1 MGVVSGRVG
10 ARRGPRPERAPA
22 PSAAAAPSTRELAWL
37 AALPTALVVLAAIV
51 LLGPPLGRGI
61 FGGQAVTFWGS
72 AAPLTHPEPSEQAR
86 YLLSLGAPLLLVAF
100 MEALRRWTP
109 GLARGTRRAAIL
121 AIEAAGVAFAVTCL
135 LVQRTITFGP
145 IYEGPQEY
153 FQRGY
158 FTPATLVVSLVGA
171 GALLAALRDA
181 GVRAR
186 FAALARESRERRIA
200 ATALA
205 VLLTGVW
212 LLHAFYTEHTI
223 NAANYAVFYHLH
235 FTFDE
240 TAAVLDGRSPLVNF
254 APQYGFLWPYPVAA
268 GMALLGASVGAFT
281 GLMCLVS
288 GLGMLAIFGALRRVT
303 RSAASALLLFAPFL
317 ATAFFLER
325 GPLDERYTPA
335 TVYSTYPMRFAGP
348 FLLVWLLA
356 RHLAGERPRRAW
368 PLFVLGG
375 LVVLNNLDHG
385 VPALGALAVALL
397 VAEWRPAWARLGRL
411 GAEAALGLLG
421 ALGLVSLLTLLR
433 AGSLP
438 QLTLLLRFARMFA
451 NAGFG
456 MLPMP
461 AIGFHLV
468 LYLTYVAALGVAAAR
483 AIDRDGDRVLTGLLA
498 WIGIFGL
505 GAGSYYVGRSH
516 PEVLINE
523 FGTWALALALL
534 LVVVLRRLAARP
546 SRWPSPAEAA
556 CVAGFAIAACSLAQ
570 TPAPWSQIARLQR
583 SEPATLRPPPD
594 QAFVAAHTHRGE
606 RVAILVLLGH
616 RMGYDLGVADVAP
629 YTGIESMPAV
639 QQLTETIQALR
650 AAGGRKLFLSTRDTT
665 EAMREA
671 VRQEGFR
678 LAASGERGLQLW
690 VDARGA

>member
-1 MGVVSGRVG
+1 MGVASGRTG
-10 ARRGPRPERAPA
+10 SRRRPRAQAAPA
-22 PSAAAAPSTRELAWL
+22 PAAPSTRETVWL
-37 AALPTALVVLAAIV
+37 AALPTALVALAAIV
-51 LLGPPLGRGI
+51 LLGPALGRAI
-61 FGGQAVTFWGS
+61 FHGQAVTFWGS
-72 AAPLTHPEPSEQAR
+72 AAPLIHPEPSEQAR
-86 YLLSLGAPLLLVAF
+86 YLLALGAPLLLIGFAA
-100 MEALRRWTP
+100 ALRRWTP
-109 GLARGTRRAAIL
+109 ALGRGARGAFVL
-121 AIEAAGVAFAVTCL
+121 AIEAAAVAFAVVCL
-135 LVQRTITFGP
+135 LVQRSITFGP
-145 IYEGPQEY
+145 IYEGPQES
-153 FQRGY
+153 FHRGY
-158 FTPATLVVSLVGA
+158 FTPATLVASLA
-171 GALLAALRDA
+171 LAAALLAAVRDA
-181 GVRAR
+181 RVRMR
-186 FAALARESRERRIA
+186 FAALVRETHERRIA

-205 VLLTGVW
+205 VVLSAVW
-212 LLHAFYTEHTI
+212 LLHAFNTEQTI
-223 NAANYAVFYHLH
+223 GEANYAVFYHLH

-240 TAAVLDGRSPLVNF
+240 TAAVLEGRSPLVNF

-268 GMALLGASVGAFT
+268 GMALLGASVGVFT
-281 GLMCLVS
+281 GLMCLIS
-288 GLGMLAIFGALRRVT
+288 GIGMLAIFGALRRVT

-325 GPLDERYTPA
+325 GPLDNRYTPA

-356 RHLAGERPRRAW
+356 RHLDGGRPRRAW
-368 PLFVLGG
+368 PLFVVGG

-385 VPALGALAVALL
+385 VPALGALVVALL
-397 VAEWRPAWARLGRL
+397 FAPWRPSWARLGRL
-411 GAEAALGLLG
+411 GAEAALGLAG

-438 QLTLLLRFARMFA
+438 HLSLLLRFARMFA

-461 AIGFHLV
+461 TLGFHLV
-468 LYLTYVAALGVAAAR
+468 LYLTFVAALAVATAR
-483 AIDRDGDRVLTGLLA
+483 AIDRDADRVLTGLLA
-498 WIGIFGL
+498 WVGIFGL

-534 LVVVLRRLAARP
+534 LVAVLRRLAARP

-583 SEPATLRPPPD
+583 TGPTVLRPPAD
-594 QAFVAAHTHRGE
+594 QPFIAAHTHRGE

-616 RMGYDLGVADVAP
+616 RMGYDLGVSDVAP

-639 QQLTETIQALR
+639 EQLTETIQALR

-665 EAMREA
+665 AAMRNLVA
-671 VRQEGFR
+671 REGFR
-678 LAASGERGLQLW
+678 LAAFGANGLQLW
-690 VDARGA
+690 MDGRRA

>member
-1 MGVVSGRVG
+1 MAVARGRTG
-10 ARRGPRPERAPA
+10 LRRPPQSQAALAP
-22 PSAAAAPSTRELAWL
+22 AAPSTRELAWL

-51 LLGPPLGRGI
+51 LLGPPLGRAT
-61 FGGQAVTFWGS
+61 FGGQAVTFWGATAS
-72 AAPLTHPEPSEQAR
+72 LIHPEPTEQAR
-86 YLLSLGAPLLLVAF
+86 YLLSLSAPLLLVAVLA
-100 MEALRRWTP
+100 ALRRWTP
-109 GLARGTRRAAIL
+109 APAPGARRAAVL

-145 IYEGPQEY
+145 IYEGPEES

-158 FTPATLVVSLVGA
+158 FTPATLAASLLGA
-171 GALLAALRDA
+171 AVLLGAVRDA
-181 GVRAR
+181 RVRAR
-186 FAALARESRERRIA
+186 FAAWAREAGGRRIG

-205 VLLTGVW
+205 LLLTAIW
-212 LLHAFYTEHTI
+212 LLHAFYTERTI
-223 NAANYAVFYHLH
+223 GGANYAVFYHLH

-281 GLMCLVS
+281 GLMCLIS
-288 GLGMLAIFGALRRVT
+288 GIGALAVFGALRRVT

-356 RHLAGERPRRAW
+356 RHLAGERPRRTW
-368 PLFVLGG
+368 PLFLAGG

-385 VPALGALAVALL
+385 IPALGALAVALL
-397 VAEWRPAWARLGRL
+397 VAEWRPSAARLARL

-421 ALGLVSLLTLLR
+421 ALALVSLLTLLR

-438 QLTLLLRFARMFA
+438 HLALLLRFARMFA

-468 LYLTYVAALGVAAAR
+468 LYLTFVAALGVAAVR
-483 AIDRDGDRVLTGLLA
+483 TIDRDADRVLTGLLA
-498 WIGIFGL
+498 WIGVFGL

-523 FGTWALALALL
+523 FGTWALALVLL

-556 CVAGFAIAACSLAQ
+556 CVAGFAIAVCSLAQ
-570 TPAPWSQIARLQR
+570 TPAPWSQIERLQR
-583 SEPATLRPPPD
+583 TGPALLRPPAD
-594 QAFVAAHTHRGE
+594 QAFIAAHTHHGE

-616 RMGYDLGVADVAP
+616 RMGYDLGISDVAP

-639 QQLTETIQALR
+639 QQLTETVQALR
-650 AAGGRKLFLSTRDTT
+650 DAGGRKLFLSTRDTSPG
-665 EAMREA
+665 MREL
-671 VRQEGFR
+671 VRSEGFR
-678 LAASGERGLQLW
+678 LAAQGERGLQLW
-690 VDARGA
+690 VDGRGA